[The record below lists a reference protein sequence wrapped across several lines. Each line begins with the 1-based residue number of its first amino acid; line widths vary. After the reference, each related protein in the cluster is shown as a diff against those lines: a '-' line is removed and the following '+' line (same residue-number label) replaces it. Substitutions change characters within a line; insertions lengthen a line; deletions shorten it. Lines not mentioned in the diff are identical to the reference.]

1 MIDVLLVIQR
11 YGEIQVLIDEY
22 DGIDQGDQP
31 ADNETSLCGNI
42 VHYNN

>member
-22 DGIDQGDQP
+22 DGIDQGDQGAFICP
-31 ADNETSLCGNI
+31 L
-42 VHYNN
+42 